1 MAFCAQKPIS
11 AVLLACP
18 AEVNVPV
25 AYKEGQFEWLF
36 GVGRRDDRVMNLGKR
51 RLLGIP
57 IAFNHSAT
65 SETSLSLASTT
76 AFTRSAAVLVEN
88 EKWLILILSATQIQ
102 PRQAQRRS
110 VGCRKM
116 DLRCP
121 SLVVLK
127 Y

>member
-1 MAFCAQKPIS
+1 MGT
-11 AVLLACP
+11 LLGADRTIGSP
-18 AEVNVPV
+18 WPLSSQTVE
-25 AYKEGQFEWLF
+25 LF
-36 GVGRRDDRVMNLGKR
+36 YEAALRNRAHLSLADHLDDFNT
-51 RLLGIP
+51 LLGIP

-65 SETSLSLASTT
+65 SKTSLSLASTT